1 MKDDNARKDDDTR
14 KLILGTVVAF
24 LVFIAAWVLFIGI
37 NACGF
42 SLTCVQAAP
51 LVIRTPIP
59 TLILARPFTPAATPF
74 VSPSLSPTQLAALP
88 PLTPEAETPGPGE
101 TESDIARPSNPGGPG
116 PAVDLTGN
124 VTNGKKIFVDNCQFC
139 HGEEG
144 KGGLPNP
151 GTTDTTVPSLNP
163 IDSTLV
169 DPDYKTFAINIDLF
183 IEHGS
188 VPEGFE
194 PARSMPAWGDNDA
207 LTPQQIAD
215 VIAYIISLNK
225 VTATPTP

>member
-1 MKDDNARKDDDTR
+1 M
-14 KLILGTVVAF
+14 
-24 LVFIAAWVLFIGI
+24 
-37 NACGF
+37 
-42 SLTCVQAAP
+42 
-51 LVIRTPIP
+51 
-59 TLILARPFTPAATPF
+59 
-74 VSPSLSPTQLAALP
+74 
-88 PLTPEAETPGPGE
+88 PGE
-101 TESDIARPSNPGGPG
+101 PEGADIARPSSPGGPG
-116 PAVDLTGN
+116 PAVDLSGN
-124 VTNGKKIFVDNCQFC
+124 ANNGKQIFVANCQFC

-163 IDSTLV
+163 IDPTLV
-169 DPDYKTFAINIDLF
+169 NQDYKVFATNIDLF

-194 PARSMPAWGDNDA
+194 PARSMPAWGDNGA
-207 LTPQQIAD
+207 LTAQQIAD